1 MHRRAPLTVVLAA
14 ALTACAG
21 PRRTARVEPLAPPL
35 AATVERGLSADRL
48 AVIEPL
54 LLEPLGCPIY
64 AGDDRP
70 DYDSQGLDCLV
81 KWMREASTYLAKG
94 GEPTAYTSQKTFEKN
109 RALARKLAARVEA
122 WVEKARPD
130 VASAPV
136 PDDRRDPAPAPETL
150 VAAGRES
157 QQRFL
162 NGIIYYQKGES
173 EKARKEW
180 LQAVKLDPSNADARA
195 ALAKLDSLSSTP

>member
-81 KWMREASTYLAKG
+81 KWMRETRSYLAQG
-94 GEPTAYTSQKTFEKN
+94 GKPTEFTNPERYEEN
-109 RALARKLAARVEA
+109 RALARKLEARLAGWLES
-122 WVEKARPD
+122 ARLD
-130 VASAPV
+130 VPA
-136 PDDRRDPAPAPETL
+136 RPAPAPK
-150 VAAGRES
+150 AAPRSASSDFQSS
-157 QQRFL
+157 QQRYLEGMIHF
-162 NGIIYYQKGES
+162 QKGAY
-173 EKARKEW
+173 EKARAAW
-180 LQAVKLDPSNADARA
+180 LLAVKLDPSNADAKA
-195 ALAKLDSLSSTP
+195 GLAKLDSLSSTP